1 MTTRMQRIIKH
12 HRAAKGT
19 AQQAARPIKADTT
32 EMRLGDEL
40 LLQSAVKDY
49 TMMKK
54 RMEQAKR
61 LVGDQKVAATGCQ
74 SLTGNCY

>member
-1 MTTRMQRIIKH
+1 MQRIIKH

-19 AQQAARPIKADTT
+19 AQQAPRPIKADTT

-40 LLQSAVKDY
+40 LLQSAVKDH

-61 LVGDQKVAATGCQ
+61 LVGD
-74 SLTGNCY
+74 